1 MKTMLAALFLL
12 AVQLVPA
19 AEPVA
24 YKIEF
29 SIDDQTIFD
38 TSLNGK
44 YLLTIAVNNADVE
57 RFFEV
62 KGMLGSMDDGRLLLL
77 EFSANLMEKR
87 PADNRDHNY
96 LAMGSTLVTPGK
108 KQAIATLGDKV
119 LSVNPAP
126 AK

>member
-87 PADNRDHNY
+87 PADNRGHNY

-108 KQAIATLGDKV
+108 NRPSLRWVIRCCR
-119 LSVNPAP
+119 
-126 AK
+126 